1 MATRRAPLH
10 QVEPPPAADDQV
22 RAVFAEQDDPLVLEQ
37 LDELLLQLLRDPK
50 AK

>member
-1 MATRRAPLH
+1 MSTRRAPLR

-22 RAVFAEQDDPLVLEQ
+22 RVVFAAEDDPAVLDK